1 MPSGNHLPSAWH
13 IRLEGPKSSN
23 PRSQAYDATT
33 PGRSSGA
40 EKVSEE
46 WAGAPGY
53 PQDNTAIY
61 QEKLNLKSFKIK
73 YLNVTREWCDN
84 DACIKWTQTDS
95 KHFVWLCRIQTHK
108 INTNFP
114 PVDFTINFELA

>member
-53 PQDNTAIY
+53 PQDNTAIH
-61 QEKLNLKSFKIK
+61 QEKL
-73 YLNVTREWCDN
+73 
-84 DACIKWTQTDS
+84 
-95 KHFVWLCRIQTHK
+95 
-108 INTNFP
+108 
-114 PVDFTINFELA
+114 